1 MVENENLTPNQ
12 VDICDAA
19 AKEWKNIKK
28 FKETRIDDIIKGYLD
43 TPIKLRGFIGTT
55 ISTKKTKVLDTIS
68 SSYRAV
74 EIIPIEQEIQ
84 NNAPAQKRTASS
96 IEPAEAKI
104 KELYKKIFGLRVISK
119 VSSLVGDIPFVE
131 AVIGVVACW
140 CYRSFGV
147 IASNVAH
154 LWVLAYI
161 ESSFAIFLIYR
172 LRRLDATPTFV
183 GAIAY

>member
-1 MVENENLTPNQ
+1 MSRQTFLSNFKFDKTYIYKSPNTKYQQFTNAFAYHFMVENENLTPNQ

-104 KELYKKIFGLRVISK
+104 KEL
-119 VSSLVGDIPFVE
+119 
-131 AVIGVVACW
+131 
-140 CYRSFGV
+140 
-147 IASNVAH
+147 
-154 LWVLAYI
+154 
-161 ESSFAIFLIYR
+161 
-172 LRRLDATPTFV
+172 
-183 GAIAY
+183 